1 MSGQTVR
8 SGVGR
13 KDTSD
18 YLDLAARILYGIAG
32 ILFLAGLYFDWQH
45 TGEIL
50 IPQFALANEPNAN
63 SGLFILSIIV
73 LVIGYVTSVAGD
85 KLEEWRTEKV
95 DQTQEWTVDV
105 GKSSKK

>member
-13 KDTSD
+13 KGVSD
-18 YLDLAARILYGIAG
+18 YLGLAANVLYGVAG
-32 ILFLAGLYFDWQH
+32 ILFLVGLYFDWQH
-45 TGEIL
+45 TGQII

-63 SGLFILSIIV
+63 SGLFILSIII
-73 LVIGYVTSVAGD
+73 LGLGYVVSVVSG
-85 KLEEWRTEKV
+85 KVEEWQTEKV

-105 GKSSKK
+105 GDSSEK

>member
-1 MSGQTVR
+1 MSGQSVR

-13 KDTSD
+13 TSVSD
-18 YLDLAARILYGIAG
+18 YLDLAANVVYAFAG
-32 ILFLAGLYFDWQH
+32 ILFLGGLYFDWQH

-63 SGLFILSIIV
+63 SGLFILAIIV
-73 LVIGYVTSVAGD
+73 LGIGYVISVVGT
-85 KLEEWRTEKV
+85 KVEEWQTEEV

-105 GKSSKK
+105 GKSSEK